1 MADGLPPIS
10 MQYDQAGAPI
20 VIVEQAKASDLSEV
34 IKLAPGLSDPHWVRA
49 YARVANHLA
58 QGDRFSLIV
67 DPAAFEAEYRAAFEA
82 EDPDEVPQ
90 PGVMRLRNFGMPDF
104 AAIKPPEMQGGT
116 LVFFAR
122 NSFMGIPYRAEMRE
136 GETPEYMPVAM
147 VE

>member
-1 MADGLPPIS
+1 
-10 MQYDQAGAPI
+10 MQYDQAGTPI
-20 VIVEQAKASDLSEV
+20 VIVEQAKAQDLSEV
-34 IKLAPGLSDPHWVRA
+34 IRLAPALSDPHWVRA

-58 QGDRFSLIV
+58 QGDKFSLIV

-90 PGVMRLRNFGMPDF
+90 AGVMRLRNFGMPDF

-116 LVFFAR
+116 LVYFAR
-122 NSFMGIPYRAEMRE
+122 NTFMGIPYRAVMPE
-136 GETPEYMPVAM
+136 GGQPEYEPVAM

>member
-10 MQYDQAGAPI
+10 MQYDQAGTPI
-20 VIVEQAKASDLSEV
+20 VIVEQAKAQDLSEV
-34 IKLAPGLSDPHWVRA
+34 IRLAPALSDPHWVRA

-58 QGDRFSLIV
+58 QGDKFSLIV
-67 DPAAFEAEYRAAFEA
+67 DPAAFEAEYRAAFAA

-90 PGVMRLRNFGMPDF
+90 AGVMRLRNFGMPDF

-116 LVFFAR
+116 LVYFAR
-122 NSFMGIPYRAEMRE
+122 NTFMGIPYRAVMPE
-136 GETPEYMPVAM
+136 GGQPEYEPVAM